1 LDVGI
6 IHEGISTFK
15 RGKDEESYVFQAVAL
30 SQREGG
36 FEEARVSA
44 YEINGEA
51 GNSGVTEVALKNQI
65 AWCRNMDASSRYC
78 RNNGS
83 NCK

>member
-1 LDVGI
+1 MF
-6 IHEGISTFK
+6 FK
-15 RGKDEESYVFQAVAL
+15 PWRSL
-30 SQREGG
+30 SAKAGLKK
-36 FEEARVSA
+36 ARVSA

-65 AWCRNMDASSRYC
+65 AWCRNMDVSIRHC

>member
-1 LDVGI
+1 MF
-6 IHEGISTFK
+6 FK
-15 RGKDEESYVFQAVAL
+15 PWTL

-51 GNSGVTEVALKNQI
+51 GNSGVTEVVLKNQI
-65 AWCRNMDASSRYC
+65 AWCRNMDVSIRHC